1 MGCLELAEVR
11 IVHTN
16 LLMKM
21 VDFLNSSLSQPQ
33 KLVSPPGRAH
43 AFHASCC
50 EVAWEWMSG
59 AGECIMDIE
68 TKMGDPN
75 VFANFFGSDGS
86 AVDFLA
92 TLAHIVGH

>member
-1 MGCLELAEVR
+1 
-11 IVHTN
+11 
-16 LLMKM
+16 
-21 VDFLNSSLSQPQ
+21 
-33 KLVSPPGRAH
+33 
-43 AFHASCC
+43 
-50 EVAWEWMSG
+50 MSG